1 MTAKQI
7 ILDKIGELKMILNET
22 EYIHVFLP
30 ESPVRIHAKIEVLES
45 ILPQIKEIKLPS
57 DEEVFIASREYEM
70 KITAETAT
78 LPHHDFCVGAGWL
91 RDKIKEQ
98 LPAPPERKEGEG

>member
-1 MTAKQI
+1 MNPKQI

-45 ILPQIKEIKLPS
+45 ILPLMEEEKESEWLNTKQMARVSKMLKDCAMDAWDAARES
-57 DEEVFIASREYEM
+57 DSGYLFQQWWKQRNELHLN
-70 KITAETAT
+70 K
-78 LPHHDFCVGAGWL
+78 
-91 RDKIKEQ
+91 K
-98 LPAPPERKEGEG
+98 